1 MIIGEWEEWVS
12 SLSHQG
18 TIEVLWPQ
26 EWSWQDN
33 INGMYAREMTICKNF
48 LIFPALVLWN
58 LLRQSLKEVLN
69 WPCPWNTDNLNAR
82 VMSNAA
88 QRSLEERELKSFSE
102 TRTIFALGPPLV
114 PPFSPLGP
122 PFPPGSPLTTPHK
135 THLGFY
141 RLPQMSIRAISLAF
155 LHDADMDVTHCASAN
170 ILGSRQWDI
179 G

>member
-18 TIEVLWPQ
+18 TIEILWPQ

-82 VMSNAA
+82 VMPNAA

-114 PPFSPLGP
+114 PPFHPLGP
-122 PFPPGSPLTTPHK
+122 PSQPHIKHTSVFIAYLKCPSVQYLSLFCTTQ
-135 THLGFY
+135 TW
-141 RLPQMSIRAISLAF
+141 MSHIVPVQIF
-155 LHDADMDVTHCASAN
+155 
-170 ILGSRQWDI
+170 
-179 G
+179 